1 MEQRRQH
8 WRYRIGFHAEPL
20 AAKPTDANGKARR
33 DTVNQANTTDAY
45 PATAARWTRSAN
57 RRVLVGMLKP
67 LSPSGLIFP
76 TTTEENAMKT
86 AYAVKWHY
94 SDETPKQATETIVW
108 ALDVADA
115 QQRFETDN
123 RIEMVVSVQPT

>member
-1 MEQRRQH
+1 MR
-8 WRYRIGFHAEPL
+8 
-20 AAKPTDANGKARR
+20 
-33 DTVNQANTTDAY
+33 
-45 PATAARWTRSAN
+45 
-57 RRVLVGMLKP
+57 
-67 LSPSGLIFP
+67 
-76 TTTEENAMKT
+76 T

-94 SDETPKQATETIVW
+94 ADETPRQATETIVW

>member
-1 MEQRRQH
+1 MATA
-8 WRYRIGFHAEPL
+8 G
-20 AAKPTDANGKARR
+20 R
-33 DTVNQANTTDAY
+33 DTVIQSKHHRNQ
-45 PATAARWTRSAN
+45 PATAAPLEAQRQPPGRWGCSSRSP
-57 RRVLVGMLKP
+57 G
-67 LSPSGLIFP
+67 GLIFP
-76 TTTEENAMKT
+76 TPTEEDAMKT

-94 SDETPKQATETIVW
+94 ADETPRQATETIVW